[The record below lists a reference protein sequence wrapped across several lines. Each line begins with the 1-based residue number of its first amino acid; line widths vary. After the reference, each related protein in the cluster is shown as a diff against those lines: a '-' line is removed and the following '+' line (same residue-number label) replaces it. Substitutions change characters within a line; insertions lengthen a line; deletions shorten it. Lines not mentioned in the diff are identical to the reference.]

1 MKARLVVL
9 FAAFAL
15 SLGGIASSVAQPSAD
30 VPAMH
35 DTIEQPTPADLSVHP
50 NNKICPPP
58 KQCAVWG
65 DPPRDHV
72 CLVCV

>member
-1 MKARLVVL
+1 MKSRLVFL
-9 FAAFAL
+9 FAALAL
-15 SLGGIASSVAQPSAD
+15 SLGGIATSIAK
-30 VPAMH
+30 PAAVGPATH
-35 DTIEQPTPADLSVHP
+35 DTIEQPAPKELSRQP
-50 NNKICPPP
+50 SNKICQPP